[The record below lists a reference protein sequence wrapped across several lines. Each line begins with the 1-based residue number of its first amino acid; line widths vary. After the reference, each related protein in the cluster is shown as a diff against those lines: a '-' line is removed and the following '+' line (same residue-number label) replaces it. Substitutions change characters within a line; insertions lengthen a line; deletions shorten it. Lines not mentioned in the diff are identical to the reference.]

1 MRTEKEDEEWRM
13 PNLAGLPIKLAID
26 NLAAHTA
33 RIKVHGS
40 GVVVDQH
47 PKPFE
52 RLKGNPECA
61 IYGRLASE

>member
-1 MRTEKEDEEWRM
+1 MRAAKEDEEWRM
-13 PNLAGLPIKLAID
+13 PNLTGLTIKLAID
-26 NLAAHTA
+26 NLAGHTA

-40 GVVVDQH
+40 GVVVDQY

-52 RLKGNPECA
+52 RLNGDSECA